1 MPTLPA
7 PFRTGLIGLI
17 ALVLAA
23 PVLAEPPPHAKAHG
37 WRKKNDPTYVGYTG
51 KTWPQD
57 YGITSGRC
65 QTDVILGTAGA
76 AVGGVLGA
84 QVGDGSG
91 RTVAILAGAALG
103 AIVGASIGRELDQA
117 DAACIGHALEL
128 APPGQAVR
136 WTDPQGI
143 RFELV
148 PVKNIGSDCR
158 QFRLDAI
165 AKDKKSWGTQVA
177 CRSGDGVW
185 KLRS

>member
-1 MPTLPA
+1 MPTLTA
-7 PFRTGLIGLI
+7 LSRSRLIAAV
-17 ALVLAA
+17 ALVLAG
-23 PVLAEPPPHAKAHG
+23 PVLADPPPQAKAHG

-51 KTWPQD
+51 KAWPQD

-76 AVGGVLGA
+76 AIGSVLGA

-136 WTDPQGI
+136 WTDSQGT

-148 PVKNIGSDCR
+148 TVKNLGSDCR

-177 CRSGDGVW
+177 CRTGDGVW
-185 KLRS
+185 KLRA